1 LIPEIDIFGLS
12 IKTFGLMF
20 GLAFI
25 ASGSLVARRLKE
37 LGKLPD
43 LAYELTFAALFGGF
57 LGARLWYI
65 AEHWGDKGFFDTIF
79 SGSGLTWYGGALGGA
94 AAVLVWARRRDMFSV
109 DLLDICAPAL
119 ALGYAVGRI
128 GCELSGDGDYGEP
141 SDLPWAHAYPDGVV
155 PTEDKVHPTPV
166 YETLTM
172 GAVAW
177 WLWRRRDREPPGRL
191 FALYLVAAGVERF
204 LVEFVR
210 RNEAVFIGLSVAQFV
225 SLVMIAAGA
234 AWLIRGF
241 PKRAPLT
248 V

>member
-1 LIPEIDIFGLS
+1 MIPEIDIFGLS

-57 LGARLWYI
+57 VGARLWYI

-79 SGSGLTWYGGALGGA
+79 SGTGLTWYGGALGGA
-94 AAVLVWARRRDMFSV
+94 AAVLVWARRRDMFGV

-225 SLVMIAAGA
+225 SLVMIAAGGV
-234 AWLIRGF
+234 WLWRL
-241 PKRAPLT
+241 RVST
-248 V
+248 